1 MEKVW
6 FKLRQTHYPP
16 GPEEKIL
23 AGEGDD
29 STTPICLGHII
40 PDLKHIDF
48 PLNGGEVVAF
58 PARMA
63 VFKSES
69 IHFKWHDGSRS
80 GLSLV
85 FGAGGSI
92 AAALGLVSVKAS
104 VRFAFQRSVD
114 EYEEFDRLDTY
125 FVQPNRRYV
134 EQCLQTAL
142 VGGYIEDKK
151 DWSFFIITGIKVAR
165 AGKRSTRAASG
176 TDTGGGPQ
184 ANVPAVATTEA
195 TGDFKTETSRETEE
209 SNMSDF
215 IWAVRLAKVHKGV
228 LMTDWSLDPFTHR
241 ATFGVGD
248 EDEVD
253 LGVVIEDEGLE
264 NFKVIDDDEAGEAI
278 VMDEKYWKEES

>member
-16 GPEEKIL
+16 GPEERIL
-23 AGEGDD
+23 AGDGDD
-29 STTPICLGHII
+29 TKTPICLGHII

-48 PLNGGEVVAF
+48 PINGGEVVAF
-58 PARMA
+58 PARMT

-69 IHFKWHDGSRS
+69 IHFKWHDGQRT
-80 GLSLV
+80 GWGFAL
-85 FGAGGSI
+85 GAGGTI

-104 VRFAFQRSVD
+104 IRFAFQRSVD
-114 EYEEFDRLDTY
+114 EYEEFERLDTY
-125 FVQPNRRYV
+125 FVQPNRPYV
-134 EQCLQTAL
+134 EQCLRMAL
-142 VGGYIEDKK
+142 VKDHVEDKK

-176 TDTGGGPQ
+176 TETGGGPQ
-184 ANVPAVATTEA
+184 VKVPAVATAEA
-195 TGDFKTETSRETEE
+195 TAQYSNEAPRETEE
-209 SNMSDF
+209 GNMSDF

-253 LGVVIEDEGLE
+253 LGLVIKDEGLE
-264 NFKVIDDDEAGEAI
+264 NFKVIDDEEAGEAV
-278 VMDEKYWKEES
+278 VMDDVYWKEES